1 MDTSLDRFY
10 PKVFSLG
17 FKMPE
22 LLISKIAFSIL
33 SALEYM
39 RELKVLHRDIKPS
52 NVLLNCS
59 GEIKVCDFGIS
70 GFVENSLCSS
80 NKGCEYYTA
89 VSFN

>member
-10 PKVFSLG
+10 PKVFSLKL
-17 FKMPE
+17 KMPE

-39 RELKVLHRDIKPS
+39 RNLQVLHRDIKPS
-52 NVLLNCS
+52 NVLLNAS

-70 GFVENSLCSS
+70 GFVENSLSMS
-80 NKGCEYYTA
+80 NKGCQYYMA
-89 VSFN
+89 VS